1 MSETILNNNVLQ
13 SLRERNIITESE
25 VAISA
30 GDLFYAK
37 NVLTNEKRM
46 LDSNTMKNFTTN
58 ESISENVKS
67 KLLKG

>member
-46 LDSNTMKNFTTN
+46 LDSNTMKKFTTN

>member
-1 MSETILNNNVLQ
+1 MSETILNNNILQ
-13 SLRERNIITESE
+13 SLRERNIIAESE